1 MENNYPFKEIEAK
14 WQKNWQDR
22 NQFKTDEKNKYK
34 KYYVLEMFPYPSGRI
49 HMGHVRNYTI
59 GDVIAR
65 YKSMQGFSVLH
76 PMGWDA
82 FGLPAENAAIKHK
95 IPPAKWTNENIDF
108 MRSQLKKLGFSY
120 DWEREIN
127 TSSVE
132 YYKWNQWIFLKFFEK
147 GLIYRKKSAVNWCPS
162 CNTVL
167 ANEQVVDGLCWRCQ
181 SEVMQ
186 KDIEQWFLKITAYS
200 EELLAD
206 LENLKTSWPEQ
217 VLVMQNNW
225 IGKSQGVEVK
235 FALKD
240 INENLV
246 IFTTRPDTICGV
258 TFMVLAPG
266 HQILERLIKGKCQ
279 EKEVKAFI
287 DELKKEDLTVGTSL
301 KKEKKGVFTGAF
313 AINPITKEEIPV
325 WVGNFVLM
333 EYGAGAIMAVPA
345 HDERDFQFAK
355 EYGLPV
361 KVVIQNREKPFE
373 PDMMTGAYE
382 DEGVL
387 VNSAEF
393 NGLSSVKA
401 MDKIIQWLEKKNL
414 GSKKVVYRLRD
425 WGISRQRYWGTPIP
439 VIYCDKC
446 GIVLVP
452 EKDLPVKL
460 PVDVEFSGTNLSPLL
475 KDTDFLDV
483 NCPKCGGKG
492 RRETDTMDTFFDSSW
507 YYLRFTSP
515 RENKVPFNGKSVEFW
530 MPVDQYIGGIEHAI
544 LHLLYS
550 RFFTKAMADAGLFDI
565 REPFKN
571 LLTQG
576 MVIKDGYKMSKSRG
590 NTVDPDNILD
600 YYGAD
605 AARLFILF
613 TAPPER
619 DLEWSDEG
627 VEGAARFINRVWRL
641 VNRYIAGHDKNFIS
655 IQKHLDSEK
664 EEKKLNNVLNKTI
677 KKVTEDIENKFH
689 FNTAISS
696 IMELVNELYLYDDE
710 KTENIKEKPVY
721 FNAIK
726 SLILLLTP
734 FTPHLCE
741 ELWEKLGSHTGVSKE
756 PWPKFDS
763 RALVTEE
770 YNLVVQINGKVRSR
784 ILLPA
789 DLKERQIREKV
800 LSDEKVTN
808 WLTGKNVKKLILVP
822 KKLMN
827 IVTE

>member
-1 MENNYPFKEIEAK
+1 MENNYPFKEIESK
-14 WQKNWQDR
+14 WQKNWLDR
-22 NQFKTDEKNKYK
+22 GQFKTEEKNKYK

-65 YKSMQGFSVLH
+65 YKAMQGFNVLH

-82 FGLPAENAAIKHK
+82 FGLPAENAAIKNK
-95 IPPAKWTNENIDF
+95 IPPAKWTNENINF
-108 MRSQLKKLGFSY
+108 MRAQLKKLGFSY

-127 TSSVE
+127 TSSPE
-132 YYKWNQWIFLKFFEK
+132 YYKWNQWLFQKFFEK
-147 GLIYRKKSAVNWCPS
+147 GLVYRKKSAVNWCPS

-167 ANEQVVDGLCWRCQ
+167 ANEQVVDGKCWRCQ
-181 SEVMQ
+181 SVVVQ

-200 EELLAD
+200 DELLAD

-217 VLVMQNNW
+217 VLVMQKNW

-235 FALKD
+235 FSIKD
-240 INENLV
+240 SKDDLI
-246 IFTTRPDTICGV
+246 IFTTRPDTLCGV
-258 TFMVLAPG
+258 TFMVLAPE
-266 HQILERLIKGKCQ
+266 HPLLLKLIKGKPQ
-279 EKEVKAFI
+279 EKEVTGFI
-287 DELKKEDLTVGTSL
+287 EKVKKEDLTVGTSL
-301 KKEKKGVFTGAF
+301 KKDKKGLFTGSF
-313 AINPITKEEIPV
+313 AVNPITKEEIPI

-333 EYGAGAIMAVPA
+333 EYGTGAIMAVPA

-355 EYGLPV
+355 EYNIPI
-361 KVVIQNREKPFE
+361 KVVIQNKDRSLDADK
-373 PDMMTGAYE
+373 MTGAYE

-387 VNSAEF
+387 VNS
-393 NGLSSVKA
+393 LSFDNIQSSSAK
-401 MDKIIQWLEKKNL
+401 DNISQWLEKKNL
-414 GSKKVVYRLRD
+414 GAKKTIYRLRD
-425 WGISRQRYWGTPIP
+425 WGVSRQRYWGTPIP

-446 GIVLVP
+446 GVVLVP

-475 KDTDFLDV
+475 QDKAFLNV
-483 NCPKCGGKG
+483 ECPKCGGKG
-492 RRETDTMDTFFDSSW
+492 RRETDTLDTFFDSSW
-507 YYLRFTSP
+507 YYLRYTSP
-515 RENKVPFNGKSVEFW
+515 KENKSLFNSKSIEFW

-550 RFFTKAMADAGLFDI
+550 RFFTKAMADVGLFDI

-590 NTVDPDNILD
+590 NTVDPDSILD

-619 DLEWSDEG
+619 DLEWNDDG

-641 VNRYIAGHDKNFIS
+641 VNRYIDGHDSNFIS
-655 IQKHLDSEK
+655 IPKDLDLEK
-664 EEKKLNNVLNKTI
+664 EEKKLNNILNKTI
-677 KKVTEDIENKFH
+677 KKVTEDIEDRFH

-696 IMELVNELYLYDDE
+696 IMELVNELYLFDD
-710 KTENIKEKPVY
+710 IKVEGIKQKPIY
-721 FNAIK
+721 INTIK
-726 SLILLLTP
+726 SLVLMLAP
-734 FTPHLCE
+734 FAPHLCE
-741 ELWEKLGSHTGVSKE
+741 ELWEKLDSHTSVLKE
-756 PWPKFDS
+756 TWPKFDS
-763 RALVTEE
+763 KALITEE

-789 DLKERQIREKV
+789 NLKDRQIREKV
-800 LSDEKVTN
+800 LSDEKVAS
-808 WLTGKNVKKLILVP
+808 WLTGKTVKKVILVP
-822 KKLMN
+822 EKLMN

>member
-1 MENNYPFKEIEAK
+1 MENNYPFEKIEAK
-14 WQKNWQDR
+14 WQKKWQDSG
-22 NQFKTDEKNKYK
+22 QFKTEEKGKRK

-65 YKSMQGFSVLH
+65 YKSMQGYNVLH
-76 PMGWDA
+76 PMGWDS
-82 FGLPAENAAIKHK
+82 FGLPAENAAIKNN

-127 TSSVE
+127 TSSPE
-132 YYKWNQWIFLKFFEK
+132 YYRWNQWIFLKFFEK
-147 GLIYRKKSAVNWCPS
+147 GLVYRKRSAVNWCPS

-181 SEVMQ
+181 SEVIQ

-200 EELLAD
+200 DELLAD

-217 VLVMQNNW
+217 VLVMQSNW
-225 IGKSQGVEVK
+225 IGKSHGVEVK
-235 FALKD
+235 FPLRD
-240 INENLV
+240 IKENLV
-246 IFTTRPDTICGV
+246 IWTTRPDTICGV
-258 TFMVLAPG
+258 TFMVLAPE
-266 HQILERLIKGKCQ
+266 HPMLEKLIKGKPQ
-279 EKEVKAFI
+279 EKEVRNFI
-287 DELKKEDLTVGTSL
+287 AGIKKEDLTVGTSL
-301 KKEKKGVFTGAF
+301 KKEKKGIWTGSF
-313 AINPITKEEIPV
+313 AVNPVTKEEIPV

-333 EYGAGAIMAVPA
+333 DYGTGAIMSVPA

-355 EYGLPV
+355 KYGLPM
-361 KVVIQNREKPFE
+361 KIVIQNRQRSLE
-373 PDMMTGAYE
+373 PDKMTGAYE
-382 DEGVL
+382 DEGIL
-387 VNSAEF
+387 VNSLMF
-393 NGLSSVKA
+393 DNLPNSSVKE
-401 MDKIIQWLEKKNL
+401 KIIQWLEKKNL
-414 GSKKVVYRLRD
+414 GSKKSVYRLRD

-446 GIVLVP
+446 GVMPVP
-452 EKDLPVKL
+452 EKSLPVEL
-460 PVDVEFSGTNLSPLL
+460 PLNVVFSGTNLSPLGQD
-475 KDTDFLDV
+475 KNFLHAD
-483 NCPKCGGKG
+483 CPKCGGKG

-515 RENKVPFNGKSVEFW
+515 KENKFPFDRKAAEFW

-590 NTVDPDNILD
+590 NTVDPDNILSH
-600 YYGAD
+600 YGAD

-619 DLEWSDEG
+619 DLEWNDEG

-641 VNRYIAGHDKNFIS
+641 VNRHIASSASG
-655 IQKHLDSEK
+655 K
-664 EEKKLNNVLNKTI
+664 EEKKLNNILNKTI
-677 KKVTEDIENKFH
+677 KKVTEDIDDRFH

-696 IMELVNELYLYDDE
+696 IMELVNELYLFDG
-710 KTENIKEKPVY
+710 IPHSGV
-721 FNAIK
+721 IR
-726 SLILLLTP
+726 SLVLMLAP
-734 FTPHLCE
+734 FAPHLCE
-741 ELWEKLGSHTGVSKE
+741 ELWEKAGSRTSIFKE
-756 PWPKFDS
+756 AWPKFDS
-763 RALVTEE
+763 KALITEE

-789 DLKERQIREKV
+789 DLEEKQIKEKV
-800 LSDEKVTN
+800 LSDEKVKK
-808 WLTGKNVKKLILVP
+808 WLAGKSVQKVILVP

-827 IVTE
+827 IVTDVVHTKAGN